1 VTTEALAELSDQLF
15 TTAVAAYALAALAFA
30 AELAFGRRSA
40 AVAVAVTGGHAG
52 APTAAAVAARSLTA
66 TALTATPPAPG
77 SGPAGVAGV
86 GDPQDEP
93 ASTRRRWAW
102 STLGLALSGLGA
114 VLQFGVLAL
123 RGFGTG
129 RAPWGN
135 MYEFGTAAVLIG
147 VLAYL
152 VTALRVPVMRH
163 IGLFVIGPVVVSLV
177 LIGFFL
183 YAEAGPL
190 IAALRSD
197 WLIVHVSAAILSFGV
212 FLVSATASALFLV
225 QRRQESRP
233 RSTPGL
239 WDRLPSA
246 VALDRVAHRAA
257 VFAFPIWTFAVV
269 AGAIWAESAWGRF
282 WGWDPKETWAFIS
295 WVAYAAYLHARSTA
309 GWRGAPA
316 AWINLVGFGS
326 LVFNLLFVN
335 LVSTGLHS
343 YGGV

>member
-1 VTTEALAELSDQLF
+1 M
-15 TTAVAAYALAALAFA
+15 
-30 AELAFGRRSA
+30 
-40 AVAVAVTGGHAG
+40 
-52 APTAAAVAARSLTA
+52 
-66 TALTATPPAPG
+66 
-77 SGPAGVAGV
+77 
-86 GDPQDEP
+86 
-93 ASTRRRWAW
+93 
-102 STLGLALSGLGA
+102 ALSALGA
-114 VLQFGVLAL
+114 VLQIGVLGL

-163 IGLFVIGPVVVSLV
+163 IGLFVIGPVMVSLV

-197 WLIVHVSAAILSFGV
+197 WLVVHVSAAILSFGV
-212 FLVSATASALFLV
+212 FLVSATSSALFLV
-225 QRRQESRP
+225 QRRRESRP
-233 RSTPGL
+233 PRPEPGL
-239 WDRLPSA
+239 WDRMPSA

>member
-1 VTTEALAELSDQLF
+1 MSTQTMASLSDQLF
-15 TTAVAAYALAALAFA
+15 TVSVLAYGLATLAFCA
-30 AELAFGRRSA
+30 QLAFGSRQRA
-40 AVAVAVTGGHAG
+40 
-52 APTAAAVAARSLTA
+52 TAADAESRSPVLIPAGPRTGPPGQGGSPA
-66 TALTATPPAPG
+66 GEPPAADPP
-77 SGPAGVAGV
+77 SADAPFVRPA
-86 GDPQDEP
+86 
-93 ASTRRRWAW
+93 RRFSW
-102 STLGLALSGLGA
+102 STLALALTVLGA
-114 VLQFGVLAL
+114 VVQTAVLAL

-152 VTALRVPVMRH
+152 VTAFRVPAMRH
-163 IGLFVIGPVVVSLV
+163 IGLFVTGPVMVSLV

-197 WLIVHVSAAILSFGV
+197 WLVVHVSAAIISFGV
-212 FLVSATASALFLV
+212 FLVSATASVLFLL
-225 QRRQESRP
+225 QRRREGRP
-233 RSTPGL
+233 PRARMGVL
-239 WDRLPSA
+239 DRLPSS

-295 WVAYAAYLHARSTA
+295 WVAYASYLHARSTA